1 MIVSGDFI
9 KRPWH
14 GPRGN
19 CVYQSMFIILRI
31 HSYYSFIWVFCL
43 HSCLLL
49 SKSISIFAQ
58 VHRDHYATLMPSS
71 FRFMV
76 PQCSRELPSGTVVLK
91 PPDSPE
97 RKRSKFKCWAACKNK
112 SCLASSLHIC
122 GWGVVGLEMWQESQ
136 LPFHLLFLAEWGW
149 DLGHFLDPQIS
160 KLSDG
165 WQLGLYWLPTV
176 WFFSLPIAFYTL
188 YFIWDHSISQ
198 HSCSQTPFLLTG
210 WSLSSKHFT
219 EWKQRHK
226 SLLMYFSEDKLEAPT
241 AASAMLHTSLLSV
254 SLSTLL
260 PLFLLRP
267 EFLTADTSSAL
278 SETFA
283 NKVVSPLP
291 TWGGGGVSS

>member
-1 MIVSGDFI
+1 MIVSGDFT

-49 SKSISIFAQ
+49 SKSISISAQ
-58 VHRDHYATLMPSS
+58 VHRGHYATLMPSP

-97 RKRSKFKCWAACKNK
+97 RKSSKFKCWAACKNK
-112 SCLASSLHIC
+112 SCLASSLHIR
-122 GWGVVGLEMWQESQ
+122 GWGVVGLERWQESQ

-165 WQLGLYWLPTV
+165 WQWGFYWTTV
-176 WFFSLPIAFYTL
+176 WFFSLPKTFYTL
-188 YFIWDHSISQ
+188 YFIGDHSISQ
-198 HSCSQTPFLLTG
+198 DSCRQTPHFCSLDDLCPQSTLQSENRDINHCWCIFRKTSWRPPHQLLPCCTPASFL
-210 WSLSSKHFT
+210 F
-219 EWKQRHK
+219 R
-226 SLLMYFSEDKLEAPT
+226 Y
-241 AASAMLHTSLLSV
+241 LLSF
-254 SLSTLL
+254 LSRLV
-260 PLFLLRP
+260 
-267 EFLTADTSSAL
+267 FLTADTSSAL
-278 SETFA
+278 NETFA

-291 TWGGGGVSS
+291 IRGVGGVSS